1 MKFITVLAFAASFNA
16 FADGTQ
22 VIRVFD
28 GATARCETKQDA
40 YRYREGVYT
49 VSEAKVAVK
58 NDVAN
63 VKVVVSSYKCA
74 RTSTGYRF
82 VPEVMYETKEFAT
95 VDGGTVTV
103 ETLDARLK
111 AMVDGVYDVI
121 ADEALTDTATQ
132 TVRMQIPLSELPVV
146 RGQRQI
152 DLFLMKLQ
160 RYTVE
165 ASNYQEN
172 SRRSFGAFR
181 IRF

>member
-1 MKFITVLAFAASFNA
+1 MKLFTVLALAASFNA
-16 FADGTQ
+16 LADSTQ

-28 GATARCETKQDA
+28 GATARCETKEDA

-49 VSEAKVAVK
+49 VSDAKVTVK
-58 NDVAN
+58 NKVAN

-74 RTSTGYRF
+74 RTFTGYRF
-82 VPEVMYETKEFAT
+82 MPETMYKTKEFST
-95 VDGGTVTV
+95 VSGGRVTV

-121 ADEALTDTATQ
+121 AEEALADVVTQ
-132 TVRMQIPLSELPVV
+132 TVRMQIPLSELPMV

-152 DLFLMKLQ
+152 DLYMMKLQ
-160 RYTVE
+160 RYSVE
-165 ASNYQEN
+165 ATGYQEN
-172 SRRSFGAFR
+172 SPRSFGAFR